1 MSKIPVFVGLDYHSE
16 AVQVCV
22 LDGEGRV
29 LCNRSCTND
38 AEAIGRLV
46 ERHGRPQTA
55 AIEACCGAADLAE
68 ALIERG
74 GWNVVQCHAGMVAR
88 MKTNPDKTDYGDA
101 RLLADLARV
110 GYLPRVWLPPE
121 RIRQLRQLVRYRSQ
135 LVAERKRHK
144 QQAKALMR
152 QQRLSIREGTSWTQK
167 WVCRLKSLE
176 WPRLSRLIVES
187 HVDEIE
193 RLTGR
198 IRELER
204 TLEEELRNDGV
215 VGWLR
220 TQPGIGLVTAATLRA
235 EIGDV
240 ARFRTGKQLARFCG
254 LSPCNASSGARQADA
269 GVIRA
274 GNPELKRVV
283 VEAAHRL
290 VHYDPR
296 WTGLAVRL
304 KRAGKPTSV
313 VVAAVANR
321 WMRQLFHP
329 WKEHATAA

>member
-1 MSKIPVFVGLDYHSE
+1 MSKIPVFVGLDYHQAS
-16 AVQVCV
+16 VQVCV
-22 LDGEGRV
+22 LDAEGRV
-29 LCNRSCTND
+29 LGNRSCGND
-38 AEAIGRLV
+38 AAAIRRTV
-46 ERHGRPQTA
+46 ERHGVPQTA

-68 ALIERG
+68 ELIAG
-74 GWNVVQCHAGMVAR
+74 GWTVVQCHAGLAAR
-88 MKTNPDKTDYGDA
+88 MKANPDKTDYGDA

-110 GYLPRVWLPPE
+110 GYLPRVWLPPQ
-121 RIRQLRQLVRYRSQ
+121 RIRQLRQLVRYRTQ

-144 QQAKALMR
+144 QQVKALMR
-152 QQRLSIREGTSWTQK
+152 QQRLSIDAGTSWTQQ
-167 WVCRLKSLE
+167 WVRRLKTLD
-176 WPRLSRLIVES
+176 WPRLSRLVVES

-193 RLTGR
+193 RLTAR

-204 TLEEELRNDGV
+204 TLEEELENDGV
-215 VGWLR
+215 VRWLR

-235 EIGDV
+235 EIGEV

-290 VHYDPR
+290 MHYDPR
-296 WTGLAVRL
+296 WTALAVRL

-329 WKEHATAA
+329 WKEHAAA